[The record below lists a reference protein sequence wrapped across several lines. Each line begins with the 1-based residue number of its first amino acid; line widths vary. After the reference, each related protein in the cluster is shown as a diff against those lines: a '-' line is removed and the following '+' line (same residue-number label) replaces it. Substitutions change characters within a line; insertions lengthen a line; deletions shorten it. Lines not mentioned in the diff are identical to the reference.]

1 MKAWRILLLIV
12 ALFASATA
20 EWSKIDCSDKD
31 AVKAIYVCL
40 LRSNHGLGG

>member
-1 MKAWRILLLIV
+1 MKAWRILFIV

-31 AVKAIYVCL
+31 VVKAIYVCL
-40 LRSNHGLGG
+40 LVPTDGLGG